1 MKTIKHILLLS
12 IMFFGLSLAYG
23 IGIKSIDLILD
34 SGKFLLGST
43 LAITF
48 STYARL

>member
-1 MKTIKHILLLS
+1 MDKIRYISLIF

-34 SGKFLLGST
+34 SGKFLLGSM
-43 LAITF
+43 LAFTF